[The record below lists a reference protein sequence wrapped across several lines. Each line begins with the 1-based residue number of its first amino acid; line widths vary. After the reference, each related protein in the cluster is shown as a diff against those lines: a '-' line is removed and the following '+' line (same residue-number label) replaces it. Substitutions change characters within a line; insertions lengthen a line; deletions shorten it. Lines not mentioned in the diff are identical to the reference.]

1 MSNIKYYMKHDGLYV
16 EETYIANFRISPV
29 SKIKKVDL
37 NGTVID
43 VQYELQA
50 IFPDG
55 TKGNTVFVKDYKK
68 INYSAIWEQCID
80 ATLSTK
86 QKRMLLEDIQINLQ
100 NIKWTEITVLTTNG
114 LVHENPCV
122 FVYDK
127 NHIIQSDKTISYE
140 LDGDMP
146 VLKIKEANKEAI
158 ISYINKLVTF
168 YPGVTDVLL
177 MVHLLAQLK
186 PLLNSMGET
195 VDCMA
200 SLIGKSRNLKTTY
213 ADILVVNNPE
223 QMLKFTVDTAK
234 KAQKIS
240 YKYKGHCICVD
251 DYHHVNQKYLK
262 DKQNDML
269 DFLAR
274 NANKSDSA
282 FVVTTG
288 EYIEGIVSLQDRL
301 IQIKIDKCKE
311 DFNKEQLMLLNYLQK
326 NKYILHYFYYD
337 FSEKVYSDINYT
349 KKIIED
355 NIRQKLYINYTGY
368 RIDRNAGLLKIAA
381 KVFKGLYPDYLSGD
395 IFCNII
401 NSINDIIKNQAIHMN
416 RIAELEYNKDWA
428 VIIYNA
434 IDKEYV
440 PEQLDYSGIKQMFS
454 DNKDIL
460 YVTPLA
466 LEIGLKEYLECD
478 INVEQAI
485 KYLYGKQLLYT
496 DNSAALTVKRNGI
509 RYYAIRKTPL
519 KFYCKNCNK
528 QGVI

>member
-234 KAQKIS
+234 KAQKFLTNI
-240 YKYKGHCICVD
+240 
-251 DYHHVNQKYLK
+251 K
-262 DKQNDML
+262 DTV
-269 DFLAR
+269 
-274 NANKSDSA
+274 
-282 FVVTTG
+282 FV
-288 EYIEGIVSLQDRL
+288 
-301 IQIKIDKCKE
+301 
-311 DFNKEQLMLLNYLQK
+311 
-326 NKYILHYFYYD
+326 
-337 FSEKVYSDINYT
+337 
-349 KKIIED
+349 
-355 NIRQKLYINYTGY
+355 
-368 RIDRNAGLLKIAA
+368 
-381 KVFKGLYPDYLSGD
+381 
-395 IFCNII
+395 
-401 NSINDIIKNQAIHMN
+401 
-416 RIAELEYNKDWA
+416 
-428 VIIYNA
+428 
-434 IDKEYV
+434 
-440 PEQLDYSGIKQMFS
+440 
-454 DNKDIL
+454 
-460 YVTPLA
+460 
-466 LEIGLKEYLECD
+466 
-478 INVEQAI
+478 
-485 KYLYGKQLLYT
+485 
-496 DNSAALTVKRNGI
+496 
-509 RYYAIRKTPL
+509 
-519 KFYCKNCNK
+519 
-528 QGVI
+528 